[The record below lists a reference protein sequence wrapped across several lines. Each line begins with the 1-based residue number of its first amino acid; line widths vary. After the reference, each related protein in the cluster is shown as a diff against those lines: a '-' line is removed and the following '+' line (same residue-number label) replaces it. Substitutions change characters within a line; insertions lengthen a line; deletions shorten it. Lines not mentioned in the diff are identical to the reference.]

1 MKLGNQKAKQP
12 PEVGCKTNCAHS
24 KGIHDGRTS
33 SVTRRERERQ
43 FFFSFFFFFLADGL
57 YVILGSTFHL

>member
-33 SVTRRERERQ
+33 SVTRRERKRV
-43 FFFSFFFFFLADGL
+43 SFFFFLLCADGL
-57 YVILGSTFHL
+57 YVILGSTFDL